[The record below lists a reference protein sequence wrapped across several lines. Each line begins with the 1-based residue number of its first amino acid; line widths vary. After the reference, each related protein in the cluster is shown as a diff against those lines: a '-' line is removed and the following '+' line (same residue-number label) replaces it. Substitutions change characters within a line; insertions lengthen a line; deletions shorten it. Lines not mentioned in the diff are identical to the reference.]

1 MGTIIWKHLDEE
13 RGAFYVT
20 IFTDWESALCSG
32 SRMCAGNHKQACDRE
47 PLQKINKRN
56 RKHGADEEPESE
68 GAEAEDGK
76 YVPSEPWTPQSGCV
90 HRKPGLRI
98 PFYEDLSG

>member
-76 YVPSEPWTPQSGCV
+76 YVPS
-90 HRKPGLRI
+90 
-98 PFYEDLSG
+98 